1 MKTKIKLLK
10 VFLGS
15 ALFIFLV
22 SFSAKRHACKP
33 ISEVEI
39 QIDHNSDNRFVNNQL
54 IEKIINGRDL
64 QVQKTPL
71 GNLDVF
77 KIENSLNKNPF
88 VKSAQVYK
96 EINGTLFIQIIQKKP
111 IARINTGVEEYYL
124 SDELTKIP
132 LSNLYSAEVIL
143 VGGPVDKSDFEGLKR
158 LVDTISADKL
168 LKSHIIGIKKL
179 DSNSFILLANEGDY
193 TIEFGKLDEFDEKFK
208 KLKLFYNQYLDKV
221 GLDYYNKINLKFK
234 NQIVATKNKN
244 DEE

>member
-22 SFSAKRHACKP
+22 SFSANRHACKP
-33 ISEVEI
+33 VSEVEI

-96 EINGTLFIQIIQKKP
+96 EINRTLFIQITQKKP
-111 IARINTGVEEYYL
+111 IARINTGIEEYYL

>member
-33 ISEVEI
+33 VSEVEI

-111 IARINTGVEEYYL
+111 IARINTGIEEYYL